1 MSRNSKYDELL
12 LQESKR
18 GRNNSYINLSIIY
31 LQKIFALVF
40 ELVPIKKEAIKISSI
55 VLYEMWFSLEKIE
68 DLNGFVKTLE
78 RAAIIKCVSFLSK
91 NKIELLNDN
100 LINNLSSEL
109 NLPILPIEREIL
121 KLSSFER
128 ICVALVDQVKLNIDF
143 VSRLYKEKELNEIL
157 ETLNNTRETLIR
169 KFPSEIYAK
178 FSEEQWNK
186 INSYLKAAFSEE
198 KLEFDENL
206 IKLISDYEA
215 CSIEIMQDL
224 FRHLVPDQQIIENL
238 RTKIYEEDTKKSKIE
253 KNDESFVKEKK
264 KEKSSKLQDN
274 SKNKI
279 GKKIVISFLIL
290 FFLASSIWFIANIP
304 SEWNITDE
312 ISLVTLNGNSAN
324 RKELVEGDR
333 ISTTELRKTDIN
345 FNELTTVEIAE
356 NSELIIGKTTSNESN
371 LELSKGAINFNST
384 IDWNEGYK
392 QSGVDYKLKFPNA
405 VISTKKSKFNLS
417 LNENNEFYL
426 SLDIGWLILSVNK
439 FNRNVYLANNYNL
452 KFNNSYLLA
461 VPYHKKSSLQFIE
474 AIEQISKTPTDDNS
488 FTLILNSVDERD
500 ALTLWHLLAILD
512 VNKVK
517 LILDK
522 LDNLLLLELVNEYH
536 KSSSISKEGKH
547 NLLKYI
553 ISDLLMRND
562 E

>member
-40 ELVPIKKEAIKISSI
+40 ELVPIKKEAINISSI

-100 LINNLSSEL
+100 LINNLGSEL
-109 NLPILPIEREIL
+109 NLPILPIEKEIL

-157 ETLNNTRETLIR
+157 ETLNKTREKLIR

-178 FSEEQWNK
+178 FSEEQWSK
-186 INSYLKAAFSEE
+186 INSYFKAAFSEE

-264 KEKSSKLQDN
+264 KEKSSKLQDK

-290 FFLASSIWFIANIP
+290 FFLA
-304 SEWNITDE
+304 
-312 ISLVTLNGNSAN
+312 
-324 RKELVEGDR
+324 
-333 ISTTELRKTDIN
+333 
-345 FNELTTVEIAE
+345 
-356 NSELIIGKTTSNESN
+356 
-371 LELSKGAINFNST
+371 
-384 IDWNEGYK
+384 
-392 QSGVDYKLKFPNA
+392 
-405 VISTKKSKFNLS
+405 
-417 LNENNEFYL
+417 
-426 SLDIGWLILSVNK
+426 
-439 FNRNVYLANNYNL
+439 
-452 KFNNSYLLA
+452 
-461 VPYHKKSSLQFIE
+461 
-474 AIEQISKTPTDDNS
+474 
-488 FTLILNSVDERD
+488 
-500 ALTLWHLLAILD
+500 
-512 VNKVK
+512 
-517 LILDK
+517 
-522 LDNLLLLELVNEYH
+522 
-536 KSSSISKEGKH
+536 
-547 NLLKYI
+547 
-553 ISDLLMRND
+553 
-562 E
+562 